1 MQALQAEGCGK
12 RKLYYEKK
20 KRKKCRL
27 VITKLTF
34 LEGMAGVSQAVY
46 LTSAD
51 QVIPD
56 GQV

>member
-1 MQALQAEGCGK
+1 MPK
-12 RKLYYEKK
+12 RKE
-20 KRKKCRL
+20 KKCRL

-34 LEGMAGVSQAVY
+34 LQGMAGVSQAVY